1 MNQTGGVPYNA
12 GTFNGQVVTQ
22 FQNPGLSNDFSLVNA
37 RTWEGGRGK
46 RCKWLKSVG
55 ARVPE

>member
-1 MNQTGGVPYNA
+1 MNESGGVPYNA

-22 FQNPGLSNDFSLVNA
+22 FENPGLRNA
-37 RTWEGGRGK
+37 ISIANAETWEGGRGE
-46 RCKWLKSVG
+46 RCEWLKRVG